1 MKKKI
6 KLTESDLENIIK
18 RVLNEQS
25 SESPLCPVQCKT
37 KVLGKGNAGED
48 VKLIQNA
55 LAKCGFNKEKF
66 GGGMKVGCDK
76 DHTKCDGKFNTETA
90 KAVREYQK
98 EVNITMDGL
107 VGPKTLAKLMESR
120 EEKAPPYVTPCLAPI
135 KCNCK
140 KKTDKISDQEQSVTD
155 GGGNSGNGGNSLNDS
170 QDVKVGC
177 KKSRGCFKKF
187 SDGNFISDACGLAN
201 CLGICI
207 PDGMCKGK
215 YDRPVNDSDCKGC
228 PKYIWTGYQVAGG
241 NAQYWEKK
249 RFNDNC
255 LKNKCSIGT
264 NDQKIMKG
272 NKTLGTKTLGGR

>member
-25 SESPLCPVQCKT
+25 SQSPLCPVQCKT

-90 KAVREYQK
+90 KAVREFQK
-98 EVNITMDGL
+98 SVGITMDGL
-107 VGPKTLAKLMESR
+107 VGPKTLAKLMD
-120 EEKAPPYVTPCLAPI
+120 KCLKPFD
-135 KCNCK
+135 CNCK

-155 GGGNSGNGGNSLNDS
+155 GGADSMLNVTDK
-170 QDVKVGC
+170 VTVGC
-177 KKSRGCFKKF
+177 KKSMDCFKKH
-187 SDGNFISDACGLAN
+187 SDGNFISNACGLAK
-201 CLGICI
+201 CLGICL
-207 PDGMCKGK
+207 PKGMCSEKIFG
-215 YDRPVNDSDCKGC
+215 RDCTEC
-228 PKYIWTGYQVAGG
+228 PEYRNEMPGVGVDYK
-241 NAQYWEKK
+241 KK
-249 RFNDNC
+249 RSPFIQACID
-255 LKNKCSIGT
+255 NKC
-264 NDQKIMKG
+264 
-272 NKTLGTKTLGGR
+272 TKVVV

>member
-76 DHTKCDGKFNTETA
+76 DHTKCDGNFNTETA
-90 KAVREYQK
+90 KAVREFQK
-98 EVNITMDGL
+98 SVSITMDGL

-120 EEKAPPYVTPCLAPI
+120 EEKAPPYVTPCLSPI

-155 GGGNSGNGGNSLNDS
+155 GGGNNNLRDGGGNSGNS
-170 QDVKVGC
+170 VKVGC
-177 KKSRGCFKKF
+177 KKSMDCFKKH
-187 SDGNFISDACGLAN
+187 SDGNFISNACGLAN

-228 PKYIWTGYQVAGG
+228 PKYINEMPGTRPL
-241 NAQYWEKK
+241 KK
-249 RFNDNC
+249 RTD
-255 LKNKCSIGT
+255 
-264 NDQKIMKG
+264 KIQRCIDTG
-272 NKTLGTKTLGGR
+272 CTSVAV

>member
-25 SESPLCPVQCKT
+25 SQSLLWPIQCKT

-107 VGPKTLAKLMESR
+107 VGPKTLAKLMEGQ
-120 EEKAPPYVTPCLAPI
+120 EPCLSPI

-155 GGGNSGNGGNSLNDS
+155 GGGNNNLRDGGGNSGNS
-170 QDVKVGC
+170 VKVGC
-177 KKSRGCFKKF
+177 KKSMDCFKKH
-187 SDGNFISDACGLAN
+187 SDGNFISNACGLAN

-228 PKYIWTGYQVAGG
+228 PKYINEMPGTRPL
-241 NAQYWEKK
+241 KK
-249 RFNDNC
+249 RTD
-255 LKNKCSIGT
+255 
-264 NDQKIMKG
+264 KIQRCIDTG
-272 NKTLGTKTLGGR
+272 CTSVAV

>member
-25 SESPLCPVQCKT
+25 SQSPLCPVQCKT

-90 KAVREYQK
+90 KAVREFQK
-98 EVNITMDGL
+98 SVGITMDGL
-107 VGPKTLAKLMESR
+107 VGPNTLSKLMEGQD
-120 EEKAPPYVTPCLAPI
+120 PCLSPI

-155 GGGNSGNGGNSLNDS
+155 GGADSMLNVTDK
-170 QDVKVGC
+170 VTVGC
-177 KKSRGCFKKF
+177 KKSMDCFKKH
-187 SDGNFISDACGLAN
+187 SDGNFISNACGLAN

-228 PKYIWTGYQVAGG
+228 PKYINEMPGVGIR
-241 NAQYWEKK
+241 KK
-249 RFNDNC
+249 RTD
-255 LKNKCSIGT
+255 
-264 NDQKIMKG
+264 KIQRCIDTG
-272 NKTLGTKTLGGR
+272 CTTVAV

>member
-1 MKKKI
+1 MKKTI
-6 KLTESDLENIIK
+6 KLTESDLESIIK
-18 RVLNEQS
+18 KVLINEQS
-25 SESPLCPVQCKT
+25 SATREKELCPIQCKK

-48 VKLIQNA
+48 VKMIQNA
-55 LAKCGFNKEKF
+55 LANCGFNKENF
-66 GGGMKVGCDK
+66 GGGMKAGCGEDY
-76 DHTKCDGKFNTETA
+76 TKCDGKFNTETA
-90 KAVREYQK
+90 KAVREFQK
-98 EVNITMDGL
+98 SVGITMDGL
-107 VGPKTLAKLMESR
+107 VGPKTLAALTKSPGKE
-120 EEKAPPYVTPCLAPI
+120 PCLAPI

-155 GGGNSGNGGNSLNDS
+155 GGADSMLNITDK
-170 QDVKVGC
+170 VTVGC
-177 KKSRGCFKKF
+177 KKSISCFEKHK
-187 SDGNFISDACGLAN
+187 NDACGLAN

-215 YDRPVNDSDCKGC
+215 YDRPKNIDSACKGC

-264 NDQKIMKG
+264 NDQKKMKG
-272 NKTLGTKTLGGR
+272 NETLGTKTLGGR

>member
-55 LAKCGFNKEKF
+55 LAKCGFNKENF

-90 KAVREYQK
+90 KAVREFQK
-98 EVNITMDGL
+98 SVGITMDGL
-107 VGPKTLAKLMESR
+107 VGPKTLSELTKGQD
-120 EEKAPPYVTPCLAPI
+120 PCLSPI
-135 KCNCK
+135 KCSCK
-140 KKTDKISDQEQSVTD
+140 KKEPINNKPGLGADETKNLAPTDKVT
-155 GGGNSGNGGNSLNDS
+155 
-170 QDVKVGC
+170 VGC
-177 KKSRGCFKKF
+177 KKSISCFEKHK
-187 SDGNFISDACGLAN
+187 DDACGLAN

-215 YDRPVNDSDCKGC
+215 KMYDRPVNDSDCKGC
-228 PKYIWTGYQVAGG
+228 PKYINEMPGVGIR
-241 NAQYWEKK
+241 KK
-249 RFNDNC
+249 RTD
-255 LKNKCSIGT
+255 
-264 NDQKIMKG
+264 KIQRCIDTG
-272 NKTLGTKTLGGR
+272 CTTVAV

>member
-25 SESPLCPVQCKT
+25 SQSLLCPIQCKT

-55 LAKCGFNKEKF
+55 LAKCGFNKENF

-90 KAVREYQK
+90 KAVREFQK
-98 EVNITMDGL
+98 SVGITMDGL
-107 VGPKTLAKLMESR
+107 VGPKTLSELTKGQD
-120 EEKAPPYVTPCLAPI
+120 PCLSPI
-135 KCNCK
+135 KCSCK
-140 KKTDKISDQEQSVTD
+140 KKEPINNKPGLGADETKNLAPTDKVT
-155 GGGNSGNGGNSLNDS
+155 
-170 QDVKVGC
+170 VGC
-177 KKSRGCFKKF
+177 KKSISCFEKHK
-187 SDGNFISDACGLAN
+187 DDACGLAN

-215 YDRPVNDSDCKGC
+215 KMYDRPVNDSDCKGC
-228 PKYIWTGYQVAGG
+228 PKYINEMPGVGIR
-241 NAQYWEKK
+241 KK
-249 RFNDNC
+249 RTD
-255 LKNKCSIGT
+255 
-264 NDQKIMKG
+264 KIQRCIDTG
-272 NKTLGTKTLGGR
+272 CTTVAV

>member
-25 SESPLCPVQCKT
+25 SQSPLCPVQCKT

-76 DHTKCDGKFNTETA
+76 DHTKCDGNFNTETA
-90 KAVREYQK
+90 KAVREFQK
-98 EVNITMDGL
+98 SVGITMDGL

-120 EEKAPPYVTPCLAPI
+120 EEKAPPYVTPCLSPI

-155 GGGNSGNGGNSLNDS
+155 GGGNNNLRDGGGNSGNS
-170 QDVKVGC
+170 VKVGC
-177 KKSRGCFKKF
+177 KKSMDCFKKH
-187 SDGNFISDACGLAN
+187 SDGNFISNACGLAN

-228 PKYIWTGYQVAGG
+228 PKYINEMPGVGIR
-241 NAQYWEKK
+241 KK
-249 RFNDNC
+249 RTD
-255 LKNKCSIGT
+255 
-264 NDQKIMKG
+264 KIQRCIDTG
-272 NKTLGTKTLGGR
+272 CTTVAV

>member
-25 SESPLCPVQCKT
+25 SQSPLCPVQCKT

-90 KAVREYQK
+90 KAVREFQK
-98 EVNITMDGL
+98 SVGITIDGL
-107 VGPKTLAKLMESR
+107 VGKDTLSKLMEGQD
-120 EEKAPPYVTPCLAPI
+120 PCLKPFE
-135 KCNCK
+135 CSCK
-140 KKTDKISDQEQSVTD
+140 KKTDKISTLPSDQEQSVIG
-155 GGGNSGNGGNSLNDS
+155 GGGNGGDS
-170 QDVKVGC
+170 VKVGC
-177 KKSRGCFKKF
+177 KKSISCFEKHK
-187 SDGNFISDACGLAN
+187 NDACGLAN

-215 YDRPVNDSDCKGC
+215 KMYDRPVNDSDCKGC
-228 PKYIWTGYQVAGG
+228 PDYINEMPGVGIR
-241 NAQYWEKK
+241 KK
-249 RFNDNC
+249 RTD
-255 LKNKCSIGT
+255 
-264 NDQKIMKG
+264 KIQRCIDTG
-272 NKTLGTKTLGGR
+272 CTTVAV

>member
-25 SESPLCPVQCKT
+25 SQSLLCPIQCKT

-90 KAVREYQK
+90 KAVREFQK
-98 EVNITMDGL
+98 SVGITMDGL
-107 VGPKTLAKLMESR
+107 VGPKTLAKLMEGAGS
-120 EEKAPPYVTPCLAPI
+120 CLSPI
-135 KCNCK
+135 KCSCK
-140 KKTDKISDQEQSVTD
+140 KKEPIKNKPGVGADETKNLAPTDKVT
-155 GGGNSGNGGNSLNDS
+155 
-170 QDVKVGC
+170 VGC
-177 KKSRGCFKKF
+177 KKSISCFEKHK
-187 SDGNFISDACGLAN
+187 NDACGLAN

-207 PDGMCKGK
+207 PDGMCKGQMLDK
-215 YDRPVNDSDCKGC
+215 PVNDVDCKEC
-228 PKYIWTGYQVAGG
+228 PKYFNEMPGVGVRKERTYQIQRCIDSGCTTV
-241 NAQYWEKK
+241 
-249 RFNDNC
+249 
-255 LKNKCSIGT
+255 T
-264 NDQKIMKG
+264 V
-272 NKTLGTKTLGGR
+272 